1 MCHVQFW
8 DGKDWDGED
17 ARTTFLE
24 VRDSSHEGY
33 APKVLLFFDFLKGGS
48 HLGQKACPHCKVRR
62 ASCGAATTKKK
73 YEAGPVKP
81 TRLQ

>member
-1 MCHVQFW
+1 LY
-8 DGKDWDGED
+8 DGED
-17 ARTTFLE
+17 DGGDYGRTNFSE

-33 APKVLLFFDFLKGGS
+33 ALKVLLLFDFLKCGS
-48 HLGQKACPHCKVRR
+48 HLGQKACPHIKVRR
-62 ASCGAATTKKK
+62 ASWGDATTKKKYEKK